1 MQKNKAGKASSESLT
16 QQAYHR
22 ISLDIRNCTLQPGS
36 EVSEGEIADS
46 LGMSKTPVREDR
58 VPRRGVT
65 EAGPP
70 RISGLAGLV
79 SVRGLPAG

>member
-1 MQKNKAGKASSESLT
+1 MTMMRTGLAGLAAAVLALPLAAPREAHAQDFTPDLYTCAALYDVLDTNK
-16 QQAYHR
+16 R
-22 ISLDIRNCTLQPGS
+22 
-36 EVSEGEIADS
+36 
-46 LGMSKTPVREDR
+46 DR

-70 RISGLAGLV
+70 RMSGSAGLV